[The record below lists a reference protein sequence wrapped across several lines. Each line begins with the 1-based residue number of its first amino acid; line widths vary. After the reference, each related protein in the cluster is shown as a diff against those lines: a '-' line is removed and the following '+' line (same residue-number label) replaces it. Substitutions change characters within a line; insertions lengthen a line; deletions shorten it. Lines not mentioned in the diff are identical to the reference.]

1 MKFQNLHY
9 LILFMILIACETG
22 IEEIE
27 KPNELK
33 KQINEKFSFDRRW

>member
-1 MKFQNLHY
+1 
-9 LILFMILIACETG
+9 MILIACETG

-33 KQINEKFSFDRRW
+33 KQINEKFTFDRRWSVNAVKSRP